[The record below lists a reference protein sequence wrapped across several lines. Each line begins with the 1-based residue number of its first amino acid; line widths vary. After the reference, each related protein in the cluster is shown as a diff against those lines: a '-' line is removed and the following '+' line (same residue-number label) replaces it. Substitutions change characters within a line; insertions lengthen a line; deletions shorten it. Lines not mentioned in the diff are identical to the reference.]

1 MSVGGLRQQFSL
13 PENIEMSL
21 FGADF
26 LRNAS
31 RILHCEDVYTPDVNF
46 QPHGYLFLASDE
58 GVETMRENHYVQI
71 ECGAKVELLSAKQLK
86 RKFPWLNTD
95 GIAMG
100 SYGYENEGWSKVRSL
115 LEHSCAILISFKIVV
130 IFNITSA
137 DFVLMSADVVL
148 KMTTILKEMRIMQ
161 LCS

>member
-46 QPHGYLFLASDE
+46 QPHGYLFLASEE

-115 LEHSCAILISFKIVV
+115 LEHSCTILISFKIVV
-130 IFNITSA
+130 IFNIINTK
-137 DFVLMSADVVL
+137 SADVVL
-148 KMTTILKEMRIMQ
+148 KTT
-161 LCS
+161 